1 MKSLAPRVYGTII
14 IGVGWLVFIV
24 LYLAFFAVN
33 FDVWQKIAIF
43 IASGAIVS
51 GIIGFMWIRW
61 AIK

>member
-14 IGVGWLVFIV
+14 ISVGWLVFIV
-24 LYLAFFAVN
+24 LYLAFFAVD